1 MLLSWRGSRRRS
13 RPCSTAPMVRMAA
26 PKPPTLPATRYCAV
40 LPSPALFGSRCCCRI
55 SPPVPAS
62 HLPSSHLTSR
72 RRISPLIATHD
83 LCAYDAGLLEAAS
96 KEEKAAEAG
105 LLQCI
110 ADMEK
115 IELDVTGVA
124 DVTIGEILD
133 REPELRAEIEEEI
146 KNNIWAP

>member
-1 MLLSWRGSRRRS
+1 MKLNSGMSMMNKEMADA
-13 RPCSTAPMVRMAA
+13 TAGDFSAWETKIDASVVAQVKSICDSELATAMAA
-26 PKPPTLPATRYCAV
+26 LESSDEVSNLEKEVMSAFT
-40 LPSPALFGSRCCCRI
+40 GS
-55 SPPVPAS
+55 
-62 HLPSSHLTSR
+62 
-72 RRISPLIATHD
+72 D
-83 LCAYDAGLLEAAS
+83 GLLELAS

-115 IELDVTGVA
+115 LEVDVAGVA

-146 KNNIWAP
+146 KNNVWAP